1 MAYRSITKRW
11 AINSLGLITL
21 VLIIVEIGIGFG
33 IKNYYYSSIKNQLMS
48 SDHVNYSKI
57 NENANNSKLD
67 FKSFIR
73 DMVEN
78 FDSRDEIEMMAI
90 DSKGNVFVSSSGF
103 EYSEKITMKDYQEAI
118 SQSEPVAYY
127 IGVNDYGEKVM
138 SITRRIT
145 PFVTSECV
153 AVRYVVSLEQTD
165 KNIIIYMIVITG
177 IMIFVLLLIL
187 LSNSYF
193 IRSIV
198 YPVRELGNVAR
209 EFATGNMEIRIIKKS
224 DDEIGELCDIINYM
238 ADEIQNTEKMK
249 NEFISSVSHELRTP
263 LTAIRGWGETLAS
276 MMPEDDIMMKKGM
289 GVITNETERLSSM
302 VEELLDFSRIQNG
315 KFTLVKT
322 KMDLLAEVD
331 DAVLMYTE
339 KAKSEKMTLIC
350 NEPENV
356 SYVFGDKN
364 RLKQVFIN
372 VIDNAIKYS
381 EEGGIITV
389 DVKEKD
395 GYIIVRVSD
404 TGCGIS
410 EEDLPKVK
418 EKFYKANSTKRG
430 SGIGLAVANEIIN
443 LHNGELFVES
453 TLNIGTTVTVKIPV
467 LEKDDLA
474 KTTITIQNEE
484 DLNIE

>member
-1 MAYRSITKRW
+1 MLAYRSITKRW
-11 AINSLGLITL
+11 AVNSLGLIVL
-21 VLIIVEIGIGFG
+21 VLIIVEIVIGFG
-33 IKNYYYSSIKNQLMS
+33 IKNYYYSSVKNKLMS
-48 SDHVNYSKI
+48 SDHVNYSRI
-57 NENANNSKLD
+57 NENANNSKVD
-67 FKSFIR
+67 FKLFIR

-78 FDSRDEIEMMAI
+78 FDSRDIIEMMAI
-90 DSKGNVFVSSSGF
+90 DSQGDIFISSSGF
-103 EYSEKITMKDYQEAI
+103 DYKKSPYMKDYEDAI
-118 SQSEPVAYY
+118 SQSEPVSYY
-127 IGVNDYGEKVM
+127 EGNNSYGEKIM

-153 AVRYVVSLEQTD
+153 AIRYVVSLEQID
-165 KNIIIYMIVITG
+165 KNIIFYMVVITG
-177 IMIFVLLLIL
+177 IIIIVLLLIL

-209 EFATGNMEIRIIKKS
+209 EFATGNMDKRIIKKS

-238 ADEIQNTEKMK
+238 ADEIQKTEKMK

-276 MMPEDDIMMKKGM
+276 MMPEEDIMIQKGM
-289 GVITNETERLSSM
+289 GVIINETERLSSM

-339 KAKSEKMTLIC
+339 KAKSDNKTLIC

-372 VIDNAIKYS
+372 IIDNAIKYS
-381 EEGGIITV
+381 EEGGVITV

-395 GYIIVRVSD
+395 SNIIIIVSD

-410 EEDLPKVK
+410 SEDLPRIK

-430 SGIGLAVANEIIN
+430 SGIGLAVANEIVN
-443 LHNGELFVES
+443 LHNGELLVES
-453 TLNIGTTVTVKIPV
+453 TINVGTTVTIKIPI
-467 LEKDDLA
+467 LEKNEIG
-474 KTTITIQNEE
+474 KIKIQNQE
-484 DLNIE
+484 DIEVE